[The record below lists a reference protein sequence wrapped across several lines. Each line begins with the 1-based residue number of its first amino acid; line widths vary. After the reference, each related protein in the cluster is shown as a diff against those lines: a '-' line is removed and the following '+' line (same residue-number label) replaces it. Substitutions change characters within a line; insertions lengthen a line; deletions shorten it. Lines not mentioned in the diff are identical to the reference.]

1 MVGIKEV
8 IVFMLAVCLA
18 SNGLTMSLA
27 AKDSTEND
35 KGARLYCSKLLV
47 CQYTHHL
54 S

>member
-27 AKDSTEND
+27 AKESTEND
-35 KGARLYCSKLLV
+35 KGARLFKALGMSI
-47 CQYTHHL
+47 YTHL